1 MDRASVFGLT
11 GYHFDPSHADA
22 LQERVE
28 NLRSLVTE
36 YAWLTEMHIVDFFVE
51 DHWQRLPQVWREEF
65 DGRWYGTDDS
75 LDDLVRLAALG
86 EIWPGASPSLRAF
99 AGTCQA
105 LALDRSAQIV
115 PQTVNKPPD
124 PRTAGESQETPRP
137 TAHWAP
143 PIDERVVLGMNPKKV
158 VEVEHLAY
166 FISQLARREEVGL
179 IADLGAGQGYL
190 SRTLV
195 YQYDHP
201 VLAID
206 SNQIQTCGAERQLQ
220 RTEKFVNKTKKPLS
234 ASGDQISPGDAP
246 TNSPAP
252 VAANGA
258 SFTLTGRPAYL
269 KHITCYIDTDN
280 LTQVAGFVQEAQR
293 TLTTPPYM
301 HPMALQQPWLVCG
314 LHACGNLSNV
324 MLKWFVKSTAK
335 CVVNVGCCYNMMG
348 LTEGTISYCPF
359 FPISQEL
366 THKGATL
373 SVNALKLA
381 CQAPTR
387 WADQTTTAI
396 GNFERH
402 YFRALLH
409 YAMVDRGLV
418 QPNDPFPVV
427 GRLSKTAFANFS
439 TYAQRALRRLGH
451 PIPNEPE
458 RGSPTESTPTAT
470 GAALP
475 EAHHGPAQ
483 LSNSPLKVGDLAYYD
498 TKLRPQAARMAIVW
512 TLKALLSPCI
522 ESLII
527 LDRCLYL
534 VEQGCQV
541 DLVPLVDPNVSPR
554 NIVIMATK

>member
-1 MDRASVFGLT
+1 
-11 GYHFDPSHADA
+11 
-22 LQERVE
+22 
-28 NLRSLVTE
+28 
-36 YAWLTEMHIVDFFVE
+36 
-51 DHWQRLPQVWREEF
+51 
-65 DGRWYGTDDS
+65 
-75 LDDLVRLAALG
+75 
-86 EIWPGASPSLRAF
+86 
-99 AGTCQA
+99 
-105 LALDRSAQIV
+105 
-115 PQTVNKPPD
+115 
-124 PRTAGESQETPRP
+124 
-137 TAHWAP
+137 
-143 PIDERVVLGMNPKKV
+143 MNPKKV

-252 VAANGA
+252 
-258 SFTLTGRPAYL
+258 
-269 KHITCYIDTDN
+269 
-280 LTQVAGFVQEAQR
+280 
-293 TLTTPPYM
+293 
-301 HPMALQQPWLVCG
+301 QPWLVCG

-439 TYAQRALRRLGH
+439 TYAQRAL
-451 PIPNEPE
+451 P
-458 RGSPTESTPTAT
+458 
-470 GAALP
+470 
-475 EAHHGPAQ
+475 HHGPAQ